1 MDDGRGARTPSG
13 GYLGGN
19 QRRWRQPDDDD
30 DDDAIWAVDSMATVG
45 QAQGVGES

>member
-1 MDDGRGARTPSG
+1 MDDGRGRTHA
-13 GYLGGN
+13 LWRIAN
-19 QRRWRQPDDDD
+19 RRRWRQPDDD